1 MDAREWLEAYRRAWE
16 QKDADAAAA
25 LFAEDAT
32 YRVNIFQEPFDGR
45 DGVRRYWQD
54 VTRTQSDVNVVI
66 GEPFGEGDRVAAE
79 FWTRMKV
86 DGAQTTLAGCL
97 LLLFGDDGL
106 CRSLREYWFFEPGL
120 LEPPPEWGT

>member
-1 MDAREWLEAYRRAWE
+1 MDARAWLEAYRRAWE
-16 QKDADAAAA
+16 QKDAAAAAA

-32 YRVNIFQEPFDGR
+32 YRVNIFQEPFEGR
-45 DGVRRYWQD
+45 EGVRRYWQD
-54 VTRTQSDVNVVI
+54 VTRTQSDVRVVI

-86 DGAQTTLAGCL
+86 DGAETSLAGCL
-97 LLLFGDDGL
+97 LLRFGDDGL